1 MASITIKNLPPELH
15 QKLKAI
21 AKQGG
26 RSLNQE
32 ILQQLRLAAVSAL
45 GPAQLK
51 AELANIAR
59 YHRQLLAGG
68 FHPLCDGEVAA
79 LIQAGRKR

>member
-15 QKLKAI
+15 QKLKAM

-32 ILQQLRLAAVSAL
+32 ILQQLRAAAVRH
-45 GPAQLK
+45 PTHAQIL
-51 AELANIAR
+51 AELEEAAR
-59 YHRQLLAGG
+59 LRAEAARQGVWVTEEQINL
-68 FHPLCDGEVAA
+68 DKRS
-79 LIQAGRKR
+79 GRP

>member
-15 QKLKAI
+15 QKLKAM

-32 ILQQLRLAAVSAL
+32 ILQQLRAAAVRH
-45 GPAQLK
+45 PTRAQIL
-51 AELANIAR
+51 AELEEAAR
-59 YHRQLLAGG
+59 LRAEAARQGVWVTEEQINL
-68 FHPLCDGEVAA
+68 DKRS
-79 LIQAGRKR
+79 GRP